1 MLITISVIKVITMT
15 RYIPQW
21 LSPVVEALELDRPE
35 LVTMAELTSIAEQS
49 GVEAQGYAIADR
61 LRKLG
66 WLLETPQRGSG
77 SSPQPR
83 ARGRTRPQ
91 TPFSP

>member
-1 MLITISVIKVITMT
+1 MVITISVIKVIAMT

-35 LVTMAELTSIAEQS
+35 LVTMAELTSIAEES
-49 GVEAQGYAIADR
+49 GVGAQGYAIADR

-66 WLLETPQRGSG
+66 WLLETPRVGSG

-83 ARGRTRPQ
+83 AWGRTRPQ
-91 TPFSP
+91 TPLSP